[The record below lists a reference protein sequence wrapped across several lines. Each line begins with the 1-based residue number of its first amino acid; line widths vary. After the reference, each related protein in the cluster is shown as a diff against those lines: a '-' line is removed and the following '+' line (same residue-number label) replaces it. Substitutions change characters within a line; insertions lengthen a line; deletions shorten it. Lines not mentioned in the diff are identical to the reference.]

1 MEQNLES
8 KIELKNKIINFYN
21 LNKFKIYIFIF
32 LLLSIL
38 TAITLIEYNNQKK
51 NILISEKYIEAGM
64 NLAASRNENAKLL
77 YEEIILSKN
86 KFYSILSLNAIIEKN
101 LISDEKKI
109 LSYFEILEN
118 MNFQEEKYDLII
130 FKKALFYFKI
140 LEKKEGINL
149 LEKLIEKNSKFRNLA
164 EEITTNQ

>member
-1 MEQNLES
+1 MDQNVES

-21 LNKFKIYIFIF
+21 LNKLKIYIFIF
-32 LLLSIL
+32 LLLTII
-38 TAITLIEYNNQKK
+38 TAISLFKYNNQKK
-51 NILISEKYIEAGM
+51 NILISEKYIKAGM
-64 NLAASRNENAKLL
+64 NLAANKNENAKLL

-86 KFYSILSLNAIIEKN
+86 KFYSILSLNTIIEKN

-118 MNFQEEKYDLII
+118 MNFQEENYDLII

-140 LEKKEGINL
+140 LKKKEGINL

-164 EEITTNQ
+164 EEITTN

>member
-38 TAITLIEYNNQKK
+38 IAIILIEYNNQKK

-64 NLAASRNENAKLL
+64 NLAANKNENAKLL

-86 KFYSILSLNAIIEKN
+86 KFYSILSLNTIIEKG
-101 LISDEKKI
+101 LINDEKKI
-109 LSYFEILEN
+109 LNYFEILEN
-118 MNFQEEKYDLII
+118 MDFKEEKYDLII
-130 FKKALFYFKI
+130 FKKALFYLKI
-140 LEKKEGINL
+140 TKINEGKIL
-149 LEKLIEKNSKFRNLA
+149 LEKLITKNSNFKNLA
-164 EEITTNQ
+164 KEITTN

>member
-64 NLAASRNENAKLL
+64 NLAANKNENAKLL

-86 KFYSILSLNAIIEKN
+86 KFYSILSLNTIIEKG
-101 LISDEKKI
+101 LINDEKKI
-109 LSYFEILEN
+109 LNYFDILEN
-118 MNFQEEKYDLII
+118 MDFKEEKYDLII
-130 FKKALFYFKI
+130 FKKALFYLKI
-140 LEKKEGINL
+140 SKINEGTIL
-149 LEKLIEKNSKFRNLA
+149 LEKLITKNSNFKNLA
-164 EEITTNQ
+164 KEIITN

>member
-64 NLAASRNENAKLL
+64 NLAANKNENAKLL

-86 KFYSILSLNAIIEKN
+86 KFYSILSLNTIIEKD
-101 LISDEKKI
+101 LINDEKKI
-109 LSYFEILEN
+109 LNYFDILEN
-118 MNFQEEKYDLII
+118 MDFKEEKYDLII
-130 FKKALFYFKI
+130 FKKALFYLKI
-140 LEKKEGINL
+140 SKINEGTIL
-149 LEKLIEKNSKFRNLA
+149 LEKLITKNSNFKNLA
-164 EEITTNQ
+164 KEIITN

>member
-1 MEQNLES
+1 MEQKLES

-32 LLLSIL
+32 LLLSIF
-38 TAITLIEYNNQKK
+38 TAVTLYKYNNQKK
-51 NILISEKYIEAGM
+51 NILISEKYIKAGM
-64 NLAASRNENAKLL
+64 NLAANKNENAKLL

-86 KFYSILSLNAIIEKN
+86 KFYSILSLNTIIEKN

-118 MNFQEEKYDLII
+118 MNFQEENYDLII

-140 LEKKEGINL
+140 LKKKEGINL

-164 EEITTNQ
+164 EEITTN